1 MAKKETR
8 NLLSYRAL
16 AKILHRSPSHIYRV
30 MNGERESAKLLCE
43 MKRMKTRGKIVGGVE
58 LLEVLRRVKAKKG
71 GK

>member
-1 MAKKETR
+1 
-8 NLLSYRAL
+8 
-16 AKILHRSPSHIYRV
+16 